1 MATARNEELE
11 ALAQRVADAL
21 PEESAMEIVLTGSV
35 SRGVADELSDIE
47 MLVVSPDRL
56 ELEEC
61 FRLVGAAGLT
71 GLDTWGPLDTP
82 TRRVF
87 GYRDA
92 VPVETVWWDRAY
104 AESRVDAL
112 LAGEAPSTA
121 DALVHGVSL
130 RSAGLLPAW
139 QERLR
144 TCPPQLASARIEE
157 AALRWCGYAPAGI
170 LTILRPGDALAL
182 TEWLVDAAAR
192 VLVILYAVNRVWQP
206 TTKRL
211 GDRLG
216 DLAVQPERLAER
228 VSASLA
234 EPDPRRALLLMT
246 ELQAEA
252 LALAPSG
259 PNVDRA
265 RAWTAEALVLLR

>member
-1 MATARNEELE
+1 MATARNEELR
-11 ALAQRVADAL
+11 ALAQRVADVL
-21 PEESAMEIVLTGSV
+21 PLGAAEEIVLTGSV
-35 SRGVADELSDIE
+35 SRGAADELSDIE
-47 MLVVSPDRL
+47 MLVVSPQRL
-56 ELEEC
+56 DLEDC

-71 GLDTWGPLDTP
+71 GLDTWGPSDTP
-82 TRRVF
+82 ARRVF

-92 VPVETVWWDRAY
+92 VPVETIWWDRAY
-104 AESRVDAL
+104 AESRIDAL
-112 LAGEAPSTA
+112 LAGETPSTA

-130 RSAGLLPAW
+130 RSSGLLDVW

-144 TCPPQLASARIEE
+144 AYPPALASARIEE

-170 LTILRPGDALAL
+170 LTILRPGDSLALA
-182 TEWLVDAAAR
+182 EWLVDAATR
-192 VLVILYAVNRVWQP
+192 VLAILYAVNRLWQP

-211 GDRLG
+211 EDRLG
-216 DLAVQPERLAER
+216 DLVVQPERVAER
-228 VSASLA
+228 VGASLA

>member
-1 MATARNEELE
+1 
-11 ALAQRVADAL
+11 
-21 PEESAMEIVLTGSV
+21 
-35 SRGVADELSDIE
+35 
-47 MLVVSPDRL
+47 
-56 ELEEC
+56 
-61 FRLVGAAGLT
+61 
-71 GLDTWGPLDTP
+71 
-82 TRRVF
+82 
-87 GYRDA
+87 
-92 VPVETVWWDRAY
+92 VETVWWDRAY
-104 AESRVDAL
+104 AESRIDAL

-130 RSAGLLPAW
+130 RSSGLLDVW

-144 TCPPQLASARIEE
+144 AYPPELASARIEE

-170 LTILRPGDALAL
+170 LTILRPGDSLALA
-182 TEWLVDAAAR
+182 EWLVDAATR

-211 GDRLG
+211 VDRLG
-216 DLAVQPERLAER
+216 DLTVQPGRVAER
-228 VSASLA
+228 VGASLA

-259 PNVDRA
+259 RNVDRA